1 MASIYDWSSTADDN
15 ADSDADLTWAEGQNP
30 NTVNNSARMM
40 MKRVRDLLTD
50 IAGGTSVTGTANGL
64 VLTAASSFTSL
75 TNGRIV
81 SFRAIANNTGAVTLN
96 VNGVGAKSVRVQTPS
111 GDAAL
116 AANTLRVGGVYL
128 AMYSTAANG
137 GAGAWLLQTFIQ
149 IPPVVGNSTWSG
161 GALTVANGGTG
172 KTTLIDALRDLIN
185 SSLGTAPSG
194 YFRIVGKSSGGV
206 VSTALINTSTGAV
219 SNISAL

>member
-40 MKRVRDLLTD
+40 MKRMRDLLTD
-50 IAGGTSVTGTANGL
+50 LAGGTVVTGTANGL
-64 VLTAASSFTSL
+64 VLSTASNFTSL
-75 TNGRIV
+75 ANGRIA
-81 SFRAIANNTGAVTLN
+81 SFRAAANNTGAVTLN
-96 VNGVGAKSVRVQTPS
+96 VNGLGAKAVRVQTPS

-116 AANTLRVGGVYL
+116 VANTLRTGGVYL
-128 AMYSTAANG
+128 VMYSTTANG
-137 GAGAWLLQTFIQ
+137 GAGAWILQSSVLI
-149 IPPVVGNSTWSG
+149 VGNSTWSG

-172 KTTLIDALRDLIN
+172 KTTLIDALRDFIN
-185 SSLGTAPSG
+185 TLGTAPSG